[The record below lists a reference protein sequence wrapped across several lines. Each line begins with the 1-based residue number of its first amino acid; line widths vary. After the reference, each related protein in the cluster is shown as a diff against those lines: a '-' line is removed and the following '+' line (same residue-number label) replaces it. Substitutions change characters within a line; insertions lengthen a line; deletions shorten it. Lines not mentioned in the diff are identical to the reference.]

1 MEPSGGGAGRAAEGA
16 RLVVPTEAPSLNLM
30 GREHV
35 GLQVKVLHASRPPT
49 DGARAAYQAVSAFLT
64 GATMVAGTEH
74 HPWRVGLAYGAD
86 RGDVTGAVGIRGC

>member
-1 MEPSGGGAGRAAEGA
+1 MNGS
-16 RLVVPTEAPSLNLM
+16 TEIDA
-30 GREHV
+30 
-35 GLQVKVLHASRPPT
+35 LHASRLPT
-49 DGARAAYQAVSAFLT
+49 DGARAACQVESAFLT